1 VIPQELK
8 ELYKTVW
15 EMSMKD
21 IIDMSRHRGYFID
34 QSQSLNLFMEGAN
47 FAKLTSMHFYAWQSG
62 LKTGMYYLRTKSAVD
77 AKKFTLSAKK
87 KETAPEPAAAQQQ
100 VAARAAQKLEAT
112 HQTQAVSPAPLPQPA
127 AVPDEVVR
135 HAQNAAEMQ
144 VKMSLEEPAAPYES
158 QQASLLNKTQATA
171 PQTSASQAVNTDP
184 MTPEE
189 MKAIIA
195 QAKAGQ
201 ADDDC
206 LMCGS

>member
-1 VIPQELK
+1 
-8 ELYKTVW
+8 
-15 EMSMKD
+15 
-21 IIDMSRHRGYFID
+21 MSRHRGYFID

-87 KETAPEPAAAQQQ
+87 KEAPQPAQQQ
-100 VAARAAQKLEAT
+100 VAARAAQKLTAT
-112 HQTQAVSPAPLPQPA
+112 QQPATPLPSENTNVSPQ
-127 AVPDEVVR
+127 VVE
-135 HAQNAAEMQ
+135 HAQAAAEMQ
-144 VKMSLEEPAAPYES
+144 VQMSLEEPATSYEVQQSNLQS
-158 QQASLLNKTQATA
+158 QTQVSSQTNTA
-171 PQTSASQAVNTDP
+171 P

-195 QAKAGQ
+195 QAKASEG
-201 ADDDC
+201 DDDC